1 MLKKIKHKY
10 RLAVRYR
17 KTPRRYGHLLEEV
30 ARRKPHSIVEV
41 GVYTGRRAHEMI
53 EAASLGGGE
62 KTVTYFGFDLF
73 ELFTPDVLESELSKQ
88 PLSRDEVASRLGRS
102 GAKVELFKGYSQET
116 LPEFVA
122 QRGPEPI
129 DFIFI
134 DGGHA
139 IETIRDDWNN
149 LAEVTGRETTVIFD
163 DYYVDCPH
171 LTDKFGCNQVL
182 EELDPEVF
190 GYEVITEPDCFPK
203 PEGLLQVAL
212 ARVWRR

>member
-1 MLKKIKHKY
+1 MLKNIKHQY

-17 KTPRRYGHLLEEV
+17 RTPRRYGHLLEAV
-30 ARRKPHSIVEV
+30 AQRKPSSIVEV

-53 EAASLGGGE
+53 EAASLGGGA
-62 KTVTYFGFDLF
+62 KSVHYFGFDLF

-88 PLSRDEVASRLGRS
+88 PLSRDEVASRLEQS

-116 LPEFVA
+116 LPEFV
-122 QRGPEPI
+122 QGRGDQPV

-149 LAEVTGRETTVIFD
+149 LR
-163 DYYVDCPH
+163 
-171 LTDKFGCNQVL
+171 
-182 EELDPEVF
+182 
-190 GYEVITEPDCFPK
+190 
-203 PEGLLQVAL
+203 
-212 ARVWRR
+212 